1 MASTPTSVDVAG
13 EIMAR
18 DGLKAAV
25 GGNIV
30 GREGPRRDVKVLLAE
45 AFNAGFPAILETV
58 EAIGIAFKPPEQRRH
73 SILINCN

>member
-30 GREGPRRDVKVLLAE
+30 GREGPRRDVKVL
-45 AFNAGFPAILETV
+45 G
-58 EAIGIAFKPPEQRRH
+58 
-73 SILINCN
+73 